1 MAKSYKCYKID
12 TSSVAGLLKAI
23 SDPTRL
29 QLLCLLRRGSKCVCE
44 LQDITGLKHNLICHH
59 LKALG
64 KLGILKATHRNK
76 FTFYE
81 LSIKNYNKLVN
92 DLNILLGGSR

>member
-1 MAKSYKCYKID
+1 MAKQYKCCKID

-29 QLLCLLRRGSKCVCE
+29 QLLCLLRRGSKCVRE
-44 LQDITGLKHNLICHH
+44 LQDITGLKHNLVCHH

-81 LSIKNYNKLVN
+81 LSIKNYKKLVH
-92 DLNILLGGSR
+92 DLNALLGDRG

>member
-1 MAKSYKCYKID
+1 MAKQPLCCKIN
-12 TSSVAGLLKAI
+12 TSNVAGLLKAI

-29 QLLCLLRRGSKCVCE
+29 QLLCLLRCGKRCVCE
-44 LQDITGLKHNLICHH
+44 LQDITGNKHNLICHH

-64 KLGILKATHRNK
+64 KLGLLRATHKNK

-81 LSIKNYNKLVN
+81 LNIKVYKTLIKN
-92 DLNILLGGSR
+92 LNVLLGGNK